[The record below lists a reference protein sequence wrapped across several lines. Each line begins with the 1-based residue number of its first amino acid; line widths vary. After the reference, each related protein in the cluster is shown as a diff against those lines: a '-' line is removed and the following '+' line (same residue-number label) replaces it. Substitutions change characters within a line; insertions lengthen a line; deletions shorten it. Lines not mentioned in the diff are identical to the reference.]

1 MWRFGGG
8 IERDGW
14 LIGEV
19 IDDESQGVKFPV
31 SSKTCLPTTVQ
42 IKLTHIYSELR
53 EASILNSSEMDLIRF
68 NLWTAELRMII
79 IMAGRETSYIQ
90 YGEEYDASLLVF
102 GIEASVLISYS
113 FLAPSFT

>member
-31 SSKTCLPTTVQ
+31 SSKTCLRQ
-42 IKLTHIYSELR
+42 YKL
-53 EASILNSSEMDLIRF
+53 N
-68 NLWTAELRMII
+68 
-79 IMAGRETSYIQ
+79 
-90 YGEEYDASLLVF
+90 
-102 GIEASVLISYS
+102 
-113 FLAPSFT
+113 